1 MLKARLATLRRESGA
16 KPPSSAANTSS
27 PAEERPKPGD
37 DVSHAPQSP
46 HQTPN
51 QAEKQP
57 LKQRL
62 QGHGLRTARQR
73 RATPDDS
80 DLASHFNAELVSP
93 GLLCIDRQVPLQQQ
107 HGQHP
112 LSIATQP
119 ITALPLAQ
127 LDSTP
132 APQGLLYFDTETTGL
147 SGGVG
152 TLAFML
158 GMARL
163 GSQRGQ
169 QQLQLRQLMLT
180 SLRGEPAMLA
190 LANEWAAQADAC
202 VSYNG
207 LSFDLPLLAARYR
220 LSGQADPF
228 SPRDQIDLLH
238 PTRRA
243 FARPWG
249 HCRLAD
255 VERRLLR
262 FQRHDDLPGSEAPA
276 AWLALLQR
284 GDPSQLRG
292 VLRHNHWDL
301 LSLAALLPV
310 LDRVYQQPGKHQADL
325 GSIARHWQQQG
336 QAQRARQ
343 LLEQHSGQLD
353 ARERLQLAWHYRQQ
367 GAWDKAQTIWAP
379 LAERGNH
386 AAIEAM
392 AKYQEHQCRDDQ
404 AALDYALR
412 LPPSAETQRRCARLS
427 SRLQKQDNIK
437 IGLARPVSSR
447 KDRGTIPPPNASGGR
462 RQY

>member
-16 KPPSSAANTSS
+16 KPPPSAANNPLST
-27 PAEERPKPGD
+27 EERPKPGD
-37 DVSHAPQSP
+37 DPSHASQST
-46 HQTPN
+46 HQTPS
-51 QAEKQP
+51 QAERQP

-62 QGHGLRTARQR
+62 QGHGLRPARQR

-80 DLASHFNAELVSP
+80 ELASHFNADLVSP

-127 LDSTP
+127 TGSSPD
-132 APQGLLYFDTETTGL
+132 PQRLLYFDTETTGL

-180 SLRGEPAMLA
+180 SLRGEHAMLA
-190 LANEWAAQADAC
+190 LASEWATQADAC

-255 VERRLLR
+255 AERRLLR

-284 GDPSQLRG
+284 GDPAQLGG

-343 LLEQHSGQLD
+343 LLEQHSSQLD
-353 ARERLQLAWHYRQQ
+353 ARERLQLAWYCRQA
-367 GAWDKAQTIWAP
+367 GEWDKASALWEP
-379 LAERGNH
+379 LAKRGNTQ
-386 AAIEAM
+386 AIEAL
-392 AKYQEHQCRDDQ
+392 AKYHEHQCREYQ
-404 AALDYALR
+404 QALDYAR
-412 LPPSAETQRRCARLS
+412 QLPASKQTQQRCARLS
-427 SRLQKQDNIK
+427 TRLIK
-437 IGLARPVSSR
+437 
-447 KDRGTIPPPNASGGR
+447 NNQGR
-462 RQY
+462 SA